1 MADVLEPFSIQGKI
15 QDQVVLRNFESIQEL
30 LNFIIVKVN
39 AGATAN
45 FNLSA
50 SKAIVLQQG
59 FITSVS

>member
-15 QDQVVLRNFESIQEL
+15 QDPVVLKNFESLQEL

-39 AGATAN
+39 SGSTAN

-50 SKAIVLQQG
+50 SKAVVVTQG

>member
-15 QDQVVLRNFESIQEL
+15 QDPTVLKNFESLQEL
-30 LNFIIVKVN
+30 LNYVIVKVN

-50 SKAIVLQQG
+50 SKAVVVTQG